1 MNDLFKN
8 FKPDTIR
15 KMAMSLED
23 WQKEFESWGY
33 FGKREAQK
41 TFDMYSLIFTRQVR
55 KTLNEH
61 SCCVKCGSKDKLH
74 IDHIIPKSKGG
85 KNSLD
90 NVQILCQTCNLR
102 KGNRV

>member
-1 MNDLFKN
+1 
-8 FKPDTIR
+8 
-15 KMAMSLED
+15 MSLQD
-23 WQKEFESWGY
+23 WEKEYESWGY
-33 FGKREAQK
+33 YYKSYARRSL
-41 TFDMYSLIFTRQVR
+41 DIYSNVFNRQVR
-55 KTLNEH
+55 KTLTED

-90 NVQILCQTCNLR
+90 NIQILCQTCNLK

>member
-8 FKPDTIR
+8 LKPDTIR
-15 KMAMSLED
+15 KIGMSLED
-23 WQKEFESWGY
+23 WLKEYENWGY
-33 FGKREAQK
+33 SAKREAK
-41 TFDMYSLIFTRQVR
+41 NSLDVYSKVFNRQVR
-55 KTLNEH
+55 KTLNED